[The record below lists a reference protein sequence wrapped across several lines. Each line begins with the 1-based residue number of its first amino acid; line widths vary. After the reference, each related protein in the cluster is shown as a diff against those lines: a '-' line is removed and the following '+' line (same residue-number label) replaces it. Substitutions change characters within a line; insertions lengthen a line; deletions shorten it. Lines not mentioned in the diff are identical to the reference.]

1 MPIKDLD
8 LASVRVRLESR
19 QRKKRHMG
27 FRVGWRL
34 GLDGGVEAE
43 QINLLDIEAYTKLY
57 LEEGDEAGECF
68 RTTQSTLSLN
78 LGWMRL
84 YCVCAKRYSTIWT
97 RLAGEQPY
105 DTRSIVPKFA
115 L

>member
-1 MPIKDLD
+1 M
-8 LASVRVRLESR
+8 
-19 QRKKRHMG
+19 
-27 FRVGWRL
+27 

-43 QINLLDIEAYTKLY
+43 QINLVDIEAYTKLY
-57 LEEGDEAGECF
+57 LEEGDEAGEGF
-68 RTTQSTLSLN
+68 RTTLSLH

-84 YCVCAKRYSTIWT
+84 YCVCAKRYSTTWT

>member
-1 MPIKDLD
+1 MPIKDID

-19 QRKKRHMG
+19 QRKKRPMG
-27 FRVGWRL
+27 FRVGGRL

-43 QINLLDIEAYTKLY
+43 QINLVDIEAYTKLY
-57 LEEGDEAGECF
+57 LEEGDEAGEGF
-68 RTTQSTLSLN
+68 RTTLSLH